1 MFKHLLV
8 PLDGSPFAE
17 AALPYAVEM
26 ASRMGCDITLLRAI
40 LPPHFSDGALT
51 IESADLVVRMRD
63 DLYREAIAYCQ
74 HQQAALGGHSF
85 NVHYQVVESDDIAE
99 EISNAAQACGADT
112 IVMSSHGRGGLSR
125 WLYGSVAA
133 RVLQVSTIPVL
144 IVRPAAIAAK
154 AES

>member
-26 ASRMGCDITLLRAI
+26 ASRIGCEMTLLRAI
-40 LPPHFSDGALT
+40 MPPRFNDGALT
-51 IESADLVVRMRD
+51 IESADLVIRMRD
-63 DLYREAIAYCQ
+63 DLYREAIDYCQ
-74 HQQAALGGHSF
+74 RQQAVLSGHSLT
-85 NVHYQVVESDDIAE
+85 VHYQVVESDDIAE

-133 RVLQVSTIPVL
+133 RVLQVSVIPVL
-144 IVRPAAIAAK
+144 IVRPAAV
-154 AES
+154 AEKSGG